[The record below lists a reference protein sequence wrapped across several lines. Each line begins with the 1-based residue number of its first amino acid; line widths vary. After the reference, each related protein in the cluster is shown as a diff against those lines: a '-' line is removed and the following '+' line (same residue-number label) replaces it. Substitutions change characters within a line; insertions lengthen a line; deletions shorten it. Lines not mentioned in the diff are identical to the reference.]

1 MRTADQNAIKRDN
14 IGNIFDALRH
24 GERTRSELSAVTGLS
39 LMTIGKTVDLLTDA
53 GLTTQ
58 QKIRAASAG
67 RSSLS
72 CRIADRAMLVYDL
85 SDGMSVS
92 SVDILTNIKSKYS
105 TDRENFALTAAEAFF
120 DASKD
125 GDLIGRGLILPD
137 KAPDEAARLFAA
149 LEPNRPDTT
158 LTRTKAAALAACSD
172 EPIGVFISV
181 SDTLDVISGAV
192 TADSQL
198 LGGLFAKTDFA
209 RLGAPES
216 VIDAA
221 EALLSPAVIRVW
233 SPPEAAEKLRGRLT
247 SPAKLEFL
255 TDPDLP
261 IRGAAKLLISKRLDA
276 LSRLP

>member
-1 MRTADQNAIKRDN
+1 MHPTDQNAIKRHN
-14 IGNIFDALRH
+14 IGNIFDALRR
-24 GERTRSELSAVTGLS
+24 GERTRSELSAETGLS
-39 LMTIGKTVDLLTDA
+39 LMTVGKLVDLLTDA

-72 CRIADRAMLVYDL
+72 CRTADRSMLVYDL

-120 DASKD
+120 DASKN
-125 GDLIGRGLILPD
+125 GDLVGRALILPD
-137 KAPDEAARLFAA
+137 KAPDEAARLFAS
-149 LEPNRPDTT
+149 LEPNRPDAAI
-158 LTRTKAAALAACSD
+158 TRTKAAALATCSD
-172 EPIGVFISV
+172 EPLSVFIAV
-181 SDTLDVISGAV
+181 SDALDVISGAV
-192 TADSQL
+192 TADNQL
-198 LGGLFAKTDFA
+198 LGGLFAQTDFA
-209 RLGAPES
+209 RLGTPEA

-221 EALLSPAVIRVW
+221 EALLAPSIIRVW
-233 SPPEAAEKLRGRLT
+233 SSPEAAEKLRGRLN
-247 SPAKLEFL
+247 SSAELKFL

-261 IRGAAKLLISKRLDA
+261 LKGAAKLLISKRLDA